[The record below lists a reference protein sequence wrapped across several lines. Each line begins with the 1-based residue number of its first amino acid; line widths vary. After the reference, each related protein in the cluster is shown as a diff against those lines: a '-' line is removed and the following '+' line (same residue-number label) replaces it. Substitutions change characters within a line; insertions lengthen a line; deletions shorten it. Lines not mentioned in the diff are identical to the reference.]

1 MRVFF
6 FVSSIYTK
14 GSSRGG
20 IADLL
25 NQLIPGLMSFAD
37 ETYEIEVISLFGEIE
52 EKTPFPVTILQN
64 NIEHNSDYNLI
75 KKLKFW
81 LFVSFFLLRFIISN
95 WSILRS
101 SKLISCSPGPSF
113 VLPFFFKKVLIWENV
128 SFFTKG
134 YLVARIRFFIFYF
147 FNCVVIVPT
156 KYEKIKLSSYWPKL
170 NIKFMRDW
178 YSEKVKPSRRDSH
191 VGKIRFMSAGALEL
205 RKGFDILLNAIAKLP
220 KSLRSR
226 LNFTIYGSGT
236 QYKNLEDQIML
247 LELSENV
254 KLAGFADDLV
264 DKYKN
269 YDSFILSS
277 RYEGFPLVMVN
288 ALASGMPVLAFDCE
302 TGPAEIITS
311 GYNGILIK
319 EITSDAMSKA
329 IIDFAL
335 TFNEDLYYENCI
347 NSAHPYVFEKVLPL
361 WNKLLKN

>member
-52 EKTPFPVTILQN
+52 EKTLFPVTILQN
-64 NIEHNSDYNLI
+64 NIDHNSDYDLI

-81 LFVSFFLLRFIISN
+81 LFVLFFLLKFIISN

-101 SKLISCSPGPSF
+101 SKLISCSPGASF
-113 VLPFFFKKVLIWENV
+113 ILPFFFKKVLIWENV

-134 YLVARIRFFIFYF
+134 YLVARIRLFIFYL
-147 FNCVVIVPT
+147 FNCIVIVPT
-156 KYEKIKLSSYWPKL
+156 KYETIKLSSFWPKL
-170 NIKFMRDW
+170 NIKFMQDW
-178 YSEKVKPSRRDSH
+178 YSEKIKPSRRDNH
-191 VGKIRFMSAGALEL
+191 TGQIRFMSAGALES

-236 QYKNLEDQIML
+236 QFKNLEDQIMR
-247 LELSENV
+247 LELRENV
-254 KLAGFADDLV
+254 MLAGFADDLM

-288 ALASGMPVLAFDCE
+288 ALASGIPVLAFDCE

-319 EITSDAMSKA
+319 DLTSDAMSRA
-329 IIDFAL
+329 IIEFAS
-335 TFNEDLYYENCI
+335 TFNEDHYYENCI
-347 NSAHPYVFEKVLPL
+347 KSAQPYVFKEVLPS